1 MFWRV
6 SLVLALSFVTGC
18 SRDQEVSAFC
28 VRSPE
33 LESSLVAVNSALG
46 ELGTAS
52 SVVLQSSFAVL
63 LDTLSVM
70 LELPPR
76 EARGDLEKIERAYRE
91 TSVALRSVYWDTTL
105 AASDTN
111 VMLSVANLTRTDN
124 VKALSGLQNLVGRLC
139 RGEIETA
146 APLVAG
152 DATTLPA
159 PVIVVE
165 PLEEYA
171 YVFDDEPSAMQ
182 SYGFLIANTRS
193 QTVTVAQA
201 ECVGKTVTEAAQ
213 IMVIDDDQFDTV
225 VDLAFRGCGVTG
237 FGQSTPTTTSE

>member
-1 MFWRV
+1 
-6 SLVLALSFVTGC
+6 
-18 SRDQEVSAFC
+18 
-28 VRSPE
+28 
-33 LESSLVAVNSALG
+33 
-46 ELGTAS
+46 
-52 SVVLQSSFAVL
+52 
-63 LDTLSVM
+63 
-70 LELPPR
+70 
-76 EARGDLEKIERAYRE
+76 
-91 TSVALRSVYWDTTL
+91 
-105 AASDTN
+105 
-111 VMLSVANLTRTDN
+111 

-201 ECVGKTVTEAAQ
+201 ECVGKSVTEAAQ